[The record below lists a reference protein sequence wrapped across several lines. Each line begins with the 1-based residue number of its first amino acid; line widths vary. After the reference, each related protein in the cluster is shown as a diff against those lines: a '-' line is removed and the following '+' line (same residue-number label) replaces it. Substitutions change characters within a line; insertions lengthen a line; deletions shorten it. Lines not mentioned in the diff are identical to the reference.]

1 MKTKRLYR
9 SRNDVMIGGVCSGLA
24 KYFELDPTI
33 IRLAFVLLFLIGSGG
48 FWIYLIL
55 WLVTPLEP
63 KEEGTQVVEVQTG
76 SGTTNQK
83 HSKYEVTPPIPEPS
97 SSTSNEVISQ
107 EKPVKS
113 REVKPSKEEPK
124 AD

>member
-33 IRLAFVLLFLIGSGG
+33 IRLAFALIFLIGSSG

-55 WLVTPLEP
+55 WIVMPLEP
-63 KEEGTQVVEVQTG
+63 KEEGTQVVEVQAG
-76 SGTTNQK
+76 SGITNQK
-83 HSKYEVTPPIPEPS
+83 PSKFEVTQTIPEPS

-113 REVKPSKEEPK
+113 KEVKPSKEEPK